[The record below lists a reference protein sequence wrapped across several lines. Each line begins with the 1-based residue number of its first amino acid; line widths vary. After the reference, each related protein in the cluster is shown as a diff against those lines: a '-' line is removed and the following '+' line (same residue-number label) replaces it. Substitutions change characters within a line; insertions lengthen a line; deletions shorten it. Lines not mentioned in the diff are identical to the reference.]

1 MASAIR
7 ENSNQDHRHET
18 EEDRVMR
25 IQGQFRK
32 TKPTIFKGEPNP
44 MAAEEWLRQI
54 KRKMDNQ
61 RILADI
67 RVVIACTYLEGQ
79 AYLWWES
86 ILSMPDTEITTW
98 EAFESVFLE
107 KYFPST
113 MKAMKAREFVNLV
126 QGNLTVDQYQSK
138 FEELMRFAP
147 YMIPDDATKAK
158 RFEEGLRPSI
168 LEKVDILKLSKYAD
182 VVDRAHI
189 AKQRPGTKRTW
200 DSSSGQVNKRTRF
213 NTPQSQE
220 KFGPPLCYYCKQVGH
235 VKRFCPQLQRYQG
248 PQIQQTLY
256 RPPQVPFRAPP
267 PPQSYTTFQPQSNW
281 ARPVTSQSPQHPGG
295 QSSQIRPRVPAA
307 GKKSGPFTQGRVYV
321 MGNVTDQTEPKTI
334 EGMFLVFNSWAK
346 VLFDCGATHSFI
358 STSFASMLE
367 LDSENMK
374 PSLLIGSPLGGSLE
388 VDKVCRSCMI
398 EMLGHKIVVDL
409 MVLEML
415 EYDIILGMDWLT
427 RYQVT
432 IDCGKKR
439 ITINTHKEETF
450 SFFVKKESQKYG
462 VGDYK
467 YLSQITRIGTEEV
480 EKSPIQLIPVV
491 KEFSD
496 VFPEELLGLP
506 PEREVEFA
514 IEIYPG
520 TTPIS
525 IPPHRMAPVELKELK
540 IQLQE
545 LQAKGYIRPSTSPWG
560 APALFVKKKDLTLRM
575 CIDYRQLNRVT
586 IKNKYP
592 LPRIDDL
599 FDQLR
604 GSHFFSKIDLRSGYH
619 QLRVKAEDIPKIA
632 FRTRYG
638 HYEFVVMPFGLTNA
652 PAAFMD
658 MMNRIFRPYLDQ
670 FVIVFIDDIL
680 IYSKSQEEHE
690 EHLRIV
696 LQILRENQLY
706 AKLNKCEFWLR
717 QVKFLGHVISNEGIS
732 VDSSKVEAVLNW
744 SQPKNILEIRSF
756 LGLAGYYRRFIKDFS
771 RIAAPMTKLTQKG
784 VKFIWTQECE
794 KSFQELK
801 TRLTTA
807 PILIIPEWDL
817 GYVVYTDASKQGL
830 GCVLMQSD
838 RVVAY
843 ASRQLKN
850 HERNY
855 PTHDLELA
863 AIVHALKTWRHYL
876 YGERFELYSDHKSLK
891 YLFTQKELNLRQ
903 RRWMEYLEDY
913 DFGLH
918 YHLGKANIVADA
930 LSRNT
935 HGFVA
940 GLQIQKWKMMNCIQD
955 YNLHVNVLEHGAYL
969 YNLVTR
975 PTLLGKVVEK
985 QQEDN
990 SCKSIQEHILDG
1002 DKIEGW
1008 TFHEED
1014 GLRYLGK
1021 FYVPE
1026 IPELKNEILHEAHY
1040 SSYTIHPGST
1050 KMYQDL
1056 RRQFWW
1062 NGMKKDVA
1070 IFVSK
1075 CLTCQQVKAE
1085 HQKPAGPLQPLPVA
1099 QWKWDHITMDF
1110 VTGLPRSPRGKDAI
1124 WVIVDCLTKSAHFIS
1139 VKTTD
1144 STETLGKLYIQEIV
1158 RLHGIPISIVSD
1170 RDSKFTSQ
1178 FWGALQK
1185 SIRKSIEF

>member
-1 MASAIR
+1 MESIESDDTFGGFHVCPEGLIPLNLENSNNNLRHGAKFCMKEKIRSTTIKRHHYPLPMQRQVAMHSIWSRREFWDGAYENIQNDNIYNSAVVELLEESGNQWPPCNYQPQRVPNPPSDNEEFAQEPTNEPTWEPTESIGSVNRPIEVQSPPEMADSGNEFNGNAGVILAIQDMASAIR

-18 EEDRVMR
+18 EVDRVMR
-25 IQGQFRK
+25 IQGQFCK

-61 RILADI
+61 RIPEDI

-126 QGNLTVDQYQSK
+126 QDNLIVDQYQSK

-168 LEKVDILKLSKYAD
+168 LEKSTYS
-182 VVDRAHI
+182 RA
-189 AKQRPGTKRTW
+189 K
-200 DSSSGQVNKRTRF
+200 KRTRF

-248 PQIQQTLY
+248 PQVQQTLY
-256 RPPQVPFRAPP
+256 RPPQVPFHAPP
-267 PPQSYTTFQPQSNW
+267 PPQSYTTFQPQSDW

-295 QSSQIRPRVPAA
+295 QSSQIRPRVPVA

-321 MGNVTDQTEPKTI
+321 MGNVTDQTESKTI
-334 EGMFLVFNSWAK
+334 EGMN
-346 VLFDCGATHSFI
+346 
-358 STSFASMLE
+358 
-367 LDSENMK
+367 
-374 PSLLIGSPLGGSLE
+374 
-388 VDKVCRSCMI
+388 
-398 EMLGHKIVVDL
+398 
-409 MVLEML
+409 
-415 EYDIILGMDWLT
+415 WLT

-432 IDCGKKR
+432 IDC
-439 ITINTHKEETF
+439 
-450 SFFVKKESQKYG
+450 
-462 VGDYK
+462 
-467 YLSQITRIGTEEV
+467 
-480 EKSPIQLIPVV
+480 
-491 KEFSD
+491 
-496 VFPEELLGLP
+496 ELLGLP

-514 IEIYPG
+514 IEIYPS

-525 IPPHRMAPVELKELK
+525 IPPHRMAPAELKELK

-560 APALFVKKKDLTLRM
+560 ALAFFVKKKDLTLRM

-592 LPRIDDL
+592 LPGIDDL
-599 FDQLR
+599 FDQSR
-604 GSHFFSKIDLRSGYH
+604 
-619 QLRVKAEDIPKIA
+619 
-632 FRTRYG
+632 
-638 HYEFVVMPFGLTNA
+638 
-652 PAAFMD
+652 
-658 MMNRIFRPYLDQ
+658 
-670 FVIVFIDDIL
+670 
-680 IYSKSQEEHE
+680 
-690 EHLRIV
+690 
-696 LQILRENQLY
+696 
-706 AKLNKCEFWLR
+706 
-717 QVKFLGHVISNEGIS
+717 GIS

-744 SQPKNILEIRSF
+744 SQLKNISEIRSF

-807 PILIIPEWDL
+807 PILIIPERDI

-855 PTHDLELA
+855 PRHDLELA
-863 AIVHALKTWRHYL
+863 AIVHTLKTWSHYL
-876 YGERFELYSDHKSLK
+876 YGERFEFYFDHKSLK

-935 HGFVA
+935 NGFVA
-940 GLQIQKWKMMNCIQD
+940 GLQIYKWKMMNCIQD

-1021 FYVPE
+1021 LYVPE

-1040 SSYTIHPGST
+1040 SSYIIHPGST

-1056 RRQFWW
+1056 RRPFWW
-1062 NGMKKDVA
+1062 NGMKRDVA
-1070 IFVSK
+1070 IFVST

-1124 WVIVDCLTKSAHFIS
+1124 WVIVDRLTKSAHFIS
-1139 VKTTD
+1139 VKTTY
-1144 STETLGKLYIQEIV
+1144 STETLEKLYIREIV

-1178 FWGALQK
+1178 FWGALKKALGSQLNF
-1185 SIRKSIEF
+1185 SSAFHPQTDGQSERTI